1 MPFNDGTKRIAALY
15 AFVDQFIA
23 GDSAMRSSF
32 DQVFGDMVNS
42 VNELAAYLEASAA
55 AGADQR
61 YMGRLVAVPTTRLD
75 AAPLEEGDF
84 YVAAHA
90 DAGRVGLVY
99 VYNGSTFVVS
109 SDFTTI
115 GSWFRDT
122 LSAAASQAAG
132 RVALGLGTAATQN
145 TTAFAAASV
154 ETDVALALKL
164 MASGIAKSMT
174 SNDWNNAHLAGP
186 GTTMVQANAA
196 ATNAPVALNAA
207 GLYVAYDANNGFL
220 IAAAHGSATIYYRM
234 RVGDAWGSWH
244 RLPQRD
250 TVISSLSINATLSD
264 TPGADLIRIGPS
276 VTDLPSGAAEG
287 DVLLSSV
294 YDANSAR
301 QLILTSGRK
310 LLSRSRIAGV
320 TGPWEDLAPQEKLLA
335 KKTASASA
343 SLIFTEV
350 DHAKYRNYE
359 FVLRDVLPGTDSRDL
374 QLEVSNDGGAT
385 WSPATYI
392 QYLQG
397 GAAGGA
403 GLAIV
408 DNVIAPV
415 WTLTVHNVSNAVN
428 AHGVNGNI
436 TIYGAGAAKR
446 TRHRTSITYDTPGS
460 GWVFGSGST
469 NDQVIHNAFRWT
481 FSSGSTIASGEI
493 EMWGIF

>member
-32 DQVFGDMVNS
+32 DQVFGDLVNS
-42 VNELAAYLEASAA
+42 VNELAEYLEASAA

-84 YVAAHA
+84 YVAPHA

-115 GSWFRDT
+115 GSWFKDT

-132 RVALGLGTAATQN
+132 RTALGLGTAATQN

-154 ETDVALALKL
+154 ETDVAMALKL
-164 MASGIAKSMT
+164 LASGIAKSMT

-234 RVGDAWGSWH
+234 RVADAWGSWH

-250 TVISSLSINATLSD
+250 TVISSLSIDTTLSD
-264 TPGADLIRIGPS
+264 TPGADLIRIGSS

-287 DVLLSSV
+287 DLLLSGV
-294 YDANSAR
+294 YTANEAA
-301 QLILTSGRK
+301 QMILTRDMKILARGRV
-310 LLSRSRIAGV
+310 AGV
-320 TGPWEDLAPQEKLLA
+320 TSPWVNLHPDKRLLA
-335 KKTASASA
+335 RKTASASA

-350 DHAKYRNYE
+350 NAALFRDYLFK
-359 FVLRDVLPGTDSRDL
+359 LRGVMPGTTARAL
-374 QLEVSNDGGAT
+374 QLEVSANGGSS
-385 WSPATYI
+385 WSPASYQTYI
-392 QYLQG
+392 SG
-397 GAAGGA
+397 SEAGASGTTDVDMVIGA
-403 GLAIV
+403 LWSVTPA
-408 DNVIAPV
+408 D
-415 WTLTVHNVSNAVN
+415 VSNAVN
-428 AHGVNGNI
+428 AHGVFGEL
-436 TIYGAGAAKR
+436 TIYDAGVAKR
-446 TRHRTSITYDTPGS
+446 TRFIEALNYDNANSVFCRGS
-460 GWVFGSGST
+460 GTT
-469 NDQVIHNAFRWT
+469 NDAAVHNAFRWT
-481 FSSGSTIASGEI
+481 FSGGATALSGEI